1 MHLFLQLI
9 PFLLFFLQKLLQF
22 LSPGS
27 IIARASNNMRS
38 SLKVAWAPR
47 GSSSTSLTT
56 KHLLHSS
63 GVSLAQKSSSPPRTC
78 PLDSCRWPVVIPL
91 ASSTTTSTTFCLA
104 SGHLVVLAS
113 CHQSRVITRWPLVSL
128 VSLTYST
135 PPSSTPSTTLPPSS
149 ATSVST
155 SPSAPAT
162 LINHVAVV
170 INLMQLS
177 VSQANLGI
185 APPEP

>member
-1 MHLFLQLI
+1 MCLFLQLI

-27 IIARASNNMRS
+27 IIARASSNMRS

-47 GSSSTSLTT
+47 GLSSTSSTT

-91 ASSTTTSTTFCLA
+91 ASLTTTSTTFCLA

-135 PPSSTPSTTLPPSS
+135 PPSSTTSPPSS